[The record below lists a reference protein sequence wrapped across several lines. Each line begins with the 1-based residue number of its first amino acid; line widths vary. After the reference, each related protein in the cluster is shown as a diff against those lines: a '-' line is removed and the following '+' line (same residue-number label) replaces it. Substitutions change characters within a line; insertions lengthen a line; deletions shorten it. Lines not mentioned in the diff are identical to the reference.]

1 MATLHLP
8 LKAEWYEEI
17 EHGGKIEEYRELS
30 AYWIVRLLRYSASG
44 GRIDKETAERYEHNI
59 KMLKSHIKD
68 GVLTYREFDRVK
80 FSYGYTKRTME
91 RTIRLIKIG
100 EGLAEWGA
108 EHKKE
113 YFVIGLT
120 I

>member
-1 MATLHLP
+1 METLHLP
-8 LKAEWYEEI
+8 LKAIWYEEI
-17 EHGGKIEEYRELS
+17 EHRGKIEEYRELS
-30 AYWIVRLLRYSASG
+30 AYWIVRLLRYSESG
-44 GRIDKETAERYEHNI
+44 RRIKKETAERYEQNI
-59 KMLKSHIKD
+59 KMLKAHIKD
-68 GVLTYREFDRVK
+68 GVLTFRDFNIVK

-113 YFVIGLT
+113 YFVIQ
-120 I
+120 IN

>member
-1 MATLHLP
+1 MGTLYLP
-8 LKAEWYEEI
+8 LKAIWYEEI

-30 AYWIVRLLRYSASG
+30 AYWIARLLRYSASG
-44 GRIDKETAERYEHNI
+44 RRIDKETAERYEKDI
-59 KMLKSHIKD
+59 KMLKAHIKD
-68 GVLTYREFDRVK
+68 GVLTFRDFSTVK
-80 FSYGYTKRTME
+80 FSYGYTKRAME

-113 YFVIGLT
+113 YFVIQ
-120 I
+120 IN

>member
-44 GRIDKETAERYEHNI
+44 GRIAAQSTHKRWRANI
-59 KMLKSHIKD
+59 
-68 GVLTYREFDRVK
+68 
-80 FSYGYTKRTME
+80 
-91 RTIRLIKIG
+91 
-100 EGLAEWGA
+100 
-108 EHKKE
+108 
-113 YFVIGLT
+113 
-120 I
+120 